1 MQQNK
6 EFSANQRN
14 KWLGDLAHKE
24 YDLIVIG
31 GGITGAGILLDAASR
46 GLKTLLVEKSDFGFG
61 TSSRSTKLIHG
72 GLRYLKQF
80 DFKLVRNVGKERKIA
95 YQNASYLIHPE
106 KMLLPIIEKGSL
118 SKTGASIGLWLY
130 EFLAG
135 VGAKDRRRM
144 LNTSETLK
152 QEPLLEKQ
160 IIKGGALYSEYRTDD
175 ARLVIEIIKT
185 ALDFGAEAINYAPVT
200 EIQYDADAKI
210 KGLKIEEKFSGK
222 IYEIKAKYVVNASG
236 PWVDDIR
243 GLDSSISKKQL
254 KLSKG
259 VHIVF
264 PFYKLPISQSIYFD
278 TPDGRMIFAIP
289 RNGCTYVGTTDTF
302 YEGNKEDV
310 YANLSDVNYL
320 LNAIQNVF
328 PNQKLGVADVVS
340 SWAGLRPLIYEEGKS
355 ATELSRKDEVFIS
368 NSGLVSIAGGKLTGY
383 RLMAKKVV
391 DLLMKKH
398 FTKSEVLIP
407 KCYTHKIKLV
417 GYLDISLETLQDYIE
432 RQTGEA
438 KQVLANYELVNRWVH
453 SYGKATEKII
463 EIAYDIWPKINLKE
477 KHLTCFYAEIIYV
490 TSFEMVILPDDYWIR
505 RSGTLYFNAENLPK
519 LMKDLEGF
527 LLDALH
533 IDDQDVIKD
542 LNIRMKD
549 IIKKTT
555 QFK

>member
-14 KWLGDLAHKE
+14 QWLGDLAHKE
-24 YDLIVIG
+24 YDLVVIG

-46 GLKTLLVEKSDFGFG
+46 GIKTLLVEKSDFGFG

-144 LNTSETLK
+144 LNILETLK
-152 QEPLLEKQ
+152 HEPLLEKQ

-185 ALDFGAEAINYAPVT
+185 ALNFGAEAINYAAVT
-200 EIQYDADAKI
+200 EIQYDTDAKI

-222 IYEIKAKYVVNASG
+222 TYEVKSKYIVNASG

-264 PFYKLPISQSIYFD
+264 PFQKLPISQSIYFD

-302 YEGNKEDV
+302 YEGSKEEV
-310 YANLSDVNYL
+310 YASLADVDYL
-320 LNAIQNVF
+320 LKAIQYVF
-328 PNQKLGVADVVS
+328 PNQKLGVRDVVS
-340 SWAGLRPLIYEEGKS
+340 SWAGLRPLIFEEGKS

-368 NSGLVSIAGGKLTGY
+368 NSGLISIAGGKLTGY

-398 FTKSEVLIP
+398 FSTSAALIP
-407 KCYTHKIKLV
+407 NCYTHKIKLV
-417 GYLDISLETLQDYIE
+417 GYFDTSLETLHDYIE

-463 EIAYDIWPKINLKE
+463 EIAYDIWPNINLKE
-477 KHLTCFYAEIIYV
+477 KHLTCLYAEIIYV
-490 TSFEMVILPDDYWIR
+490 TSFEMVILPEDFWIR

-527 LLDALH
+527 LLNELH
-533 IDDQDVIKD
+533 IDDPDVIND
-542 LNIRMKD
+542 LNIRMTD

-555 QFK
+555 IFK